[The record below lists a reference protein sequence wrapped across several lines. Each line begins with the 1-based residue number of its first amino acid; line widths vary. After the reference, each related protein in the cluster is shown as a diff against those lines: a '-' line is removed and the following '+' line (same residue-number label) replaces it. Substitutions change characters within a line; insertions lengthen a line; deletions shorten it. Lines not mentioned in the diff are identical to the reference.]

1 MNILKNK
8 SGFIVSCLKQELKEP
23 IKTVAMHSNLMR
35 AGVLMNFSTLA
46 AGGAGFA
53 GGPIHSSIHPS
64 IHPSLIWLHSHF
76 ITQQT
81 LRTAKKPET
90 MYIFIPFFLNQCTH
104 ITMCVLLFLGV

>member
-1 MNILKNK
+1 MNSLKNK

-64 IHPSLIWLHSHF
+64 LIWLHSHF

-90 MYIFIPFFLNQCTH
+90 MYIFSLFF
-104 ITMCVLLFLGV
+104 